1 MKKDRDSY
9 SDIDY
14 NSYYEQER
22 GEAEILHDTR
32 KDNKKKIFLISIL
45 LLSLGALG
53 YTGYKVFNFGEE
65 DNATLNEIENL
76 TQTQATQLDMN
87 SSEVNDTITQFLSA
101 EMMEAEAMNGGE
113 NKNATV
119 DESAL
124 KANIAKETKTVDVY
138 NKVVVD
144 NNNSKDD
151 LTSKIDSAVGVNQ
164 GSANAEYSSEIAT
177 RENQLSVIV
186 VQKGDTLG
194 DLAQK
199 AYGDASQYRK
209 IFEANPSLKSP
220 NRLYVGQK
228 LNVPQ

>member
-65 DNATLNEIENL
+65 ENVTLNEIENL
-76 TQTQATQLDMN
+76 TQIQETQFDMN
-87 SSEVNDTITQFLSA
+87 SSEVNDTIIQFLSA

-113 NKNATV
+113 NQNITV
-119 DESAL
+119 DESTI
-124 KANIAKETKTVDVY
+124 KETQAKETKTVDVY

-164 GSANAEYSSEIAT
+164 GSVNAEYNSEIAT
-177 RENQLSVIV
+177 RENQLTVIV

-209 IFEANPSLKSP
+209 IFEANPFLKNP

>member
-14 NSYYEQER
+14 NSYYEHER

-53 YTGYKVFNFGEE
+53 YTGYKVFNFGEKE
-65 DNATLNEIENL
+65 NTTLNEIENL
-76 TQTQATQLDMN
+76 VQTQATQPDMN

-113 NKNATV
+113 NQNATV

>member
-1 MKKDRDSY
+1 
-9 SDIDY
+9 
-14 NSYYEQER
+14 
-22 GEAEILHDTR
+22 
-32 KDNKKKIFLISIL
+32 
-45 LLSLGALG
+45 
-53 YTGYKVFNFGEE
+53 
-65 DNATLNEIENL
+65 
-76 TQTQATQLDMN
+76 
-87 SSEVNDTITQFLSA
+87 
-101 EMMEAEAMNGGE
+101 
-113 NKNATV
+113 
-119 DESAL
+119 
-124 KANIAKETKTVDVY
+124 
-138 NKVVVD
+138 VD

-151 LTSKIDSAVGVNQ
+151 LTSKIDSAVGANQ
-164 GSANAEYSSEIAT
+164 GSADAEYSSEIAT